1 MAAEGDRSGVT
12 ILKLRYALED
22 KPGAVATALFGV
34 QHVLVMFTGMIAAPL
49 VIGQLLDLP
58 PELRTNMLTGVMLGC
73 GIGTTVSALGF
84 GFVGARLPIVLGTHS
99 VYIVAVVAMAK
110 ASSLAGASTAMM
122 LGGLILFA
130 ASPIIGKMRAL
141 FPPVVIGTLLVITG
155 ITLIR
160 IAVNIAAGTNTPYAG
175 KPLVFAFAIGSVVLI
190 LAVNRLTTGFW
201 RALSVFIA
209 LVVLYLV
216 AIPLGL
222 ADFAVVAK
230 APWFRL
236 PSVLPYG
243 SFTWP
248 QTSGL
253 ITVLVFH
260 LVAAVYTMSIT
271 LALCRMLGVEGT
283 ERRVRGAVA
292 ADGLGSAIAA
302 LFGGVPLISYDQ
314 NVGAISLTGVGSRF
328 VVAAAGGILILMAL
342 VPKIGA
348 LIAIVPPFVLGGTL
362 IFMFAMIA
370 AVGRRPPRR
379 QHEEPARPVAAG
391 REPRA
396 GDGRGLRPARFVR
409 GACAV
414 SAYPRRGRNRG
425 RHRDGGRAQPRAA
438 EQGLKRIYRGHACG
452 LARSAGAGRNGSHS
466 LN

>member
-1 MAAEGDRSGVT
+1 
-12 ILKLRYALED
+12 
-22 KPGAVATALFGV
+22 
-34 QHVLVMFTGMIAAPL
+34 
-49 VIGQLLDLP
+49 
-58 PELRTNMLTGVMLGC
+58 MLTGVMLGC

-110 ASSLAGASTAMM
+110 ASSSAGASTAMM
-122 LGGLILFA
+122 LGGLVLFA
-130 ASPIIGKMRAL
+130 ASPIIGKMCAL

-175 KPLVFAFAIGSVVLI
+175 KPLVFAFAIGSVALI

-302 LFGGVPLISYDQ
+302 LFGGVPLMSYDQ

-328 VVAAAGGILILMAL
+328 VVAAAGGY
-342 VPKIGA
+342 PHPHGA
-348 LIAIVPPFVLGGTL
+348 GAQDRRAHCHRAAIRPRRDAHLHVRHDRGG
-362 IFMFAMIA
+362 
-370 AVGRRPPRR
+370 GRRPPRR

-414 SAYPRRGRNRG
+414 SAYPRRGRNCG
-425 RHRDGGRAQPRAA
+425 RHRDGGRAQLRAA
-438 EQGLKRIYRGHACG
+438 NKD
-452 LARSAGAGRNGSHS
+452 
-466 LN
+466 

>member
-122 LGGLILFA
+122 LGGLVLFA
-130 ASPIIGKMRAL
+130 ASPVIGKMRAL
-141 FPPVVIGTLLVITG
+141 FPPVVIGTLLVVTG

-160 IAVNIAAGTNTPYAG
+160 IAVNIAGGTNTPYAG

-209 LVVLYLV
+209 LLVLYLV
-216 AIPLGL
+216 AIPLGQGPLVPPAVRAALRLLHL
-222 ADFAVVAK
+222 AADIRAGHRARLSSGGGGLHHEHHAGAVPDARRRGDRAARARRRCRRWARLRRRRPVRRRAAHLLRSERRSDFA
-230 APWFRL
+230 
-236 PSVLPYG
+236 
-243 SFTWP
+243 
-248 QTSGL
+248 
-253 ITVLVFH
+253 H
-260 LVAAVYTMSIT
+260 
-271 LALCRMLGVEGT
+271 
-283 ERRVRGAVA
+283 RGRE
-292 ADGLGSAIAA
+292 L
-302 LFGGVPLISYDQ
+302 
-314 NVGAISLTGVGSRF
+314 
-328 VVAAAGGILILMAL
+328 VAAAGAILILMAL

-370 AVGRRPPRR
+370 AVGVGMLADSMRSQRDLLLL
-379 QHEEPARPVAAG
+379 AAS
-391 REPRA
+391 
-396 GDGRGLRPARFVR
+396 L
-409 GACAV
+409 
-414 SAYPRRGRNRG
+414 
-425 RHRDGGRAQPRAA
+425 
-438 EQGLKRIYRGHACG
+438 G
-452 LARSAGAGRNGSHS
+452 LAMAVDFAPPALFEALAPSVRILAADGIVVGTVMAVV
-466 LN
+466 LNLVLPNKD